1 MIELPDKFEKD
12 VQGKDTYL
20 VPLIII
26 DDRIYLST
34 GKVVLE
40 NNYDPLIKSIGTIQ
54 ESIDIK
60 SKKFKISSVS
70 INLHNYEYNNEIL
83 SDKLFSTGAINSR
96 LDIYWKSQSAE
107 NLDDCLKV
115 YSGYIV
121 DVRETKDSTLIVS
134 IEDITEKTLHKDLPI
149 RYTPFENMPSKHQ
162 NKPIPMV
169 YGVVDRSPCVY
180 MSEGVNQEAGTS
192 EYVIAADDK
201 YIYQTYFPY
210 IYQSDNY
217 AVIKEIPDLLIE
229 QKEGTIFKNVSEVQ
243 YIIDS
248 DNRIIIPKSMEISNM
263 TQQDLEEQNSTKN
276 LITFNMAEC
285 EMLSENNNYSGGTY
299 TQEWAAGQFGLGLN
313 YGLGGT
319 TKLLSFLDE
328 EGVHFSSSLDNAL
341 YIMPKVFE
349 GNGVLW
355 VDSGDISIT
364 EDSGYYTF
372 PFEKW
377 VWGDNTAFWQGQ
389 TDENGELVYVA
400 IGRNKMNFDLG
411 EFAGQSKLVT
421 ELANN
426 LSEENNEEFYNKITL
441 YYDFGCKLEEYSP
454 LNENGGLE
462 TYPLIRA
469 MYGDSDN
476 QITEDLW
483 AVGDVS
489 QNTNTGTSGNIGDS
503 AIQDPYVVATFGEKI
518 TSIDAELDTTNISIG
533 LTIAED
539 CAGIMQW
546 FKVGQFKVKR
556 EYLIKDFNSFD
567 IFAKVEGRVDN
578 VLGTY
583 TGDPELTVGEYN
595 QMTYAP
601 QMSQQFTGKIKPSIK
616 QPIKQ
621 PVKKG
626 KAY

>member
-372 PFEKW
+372 PFDKW
-377 VWGDNTAFWQGQ
+377 FWGDNNAFCQGQ
-389 TDENGELVYVA
+389 TDENGELVDAA